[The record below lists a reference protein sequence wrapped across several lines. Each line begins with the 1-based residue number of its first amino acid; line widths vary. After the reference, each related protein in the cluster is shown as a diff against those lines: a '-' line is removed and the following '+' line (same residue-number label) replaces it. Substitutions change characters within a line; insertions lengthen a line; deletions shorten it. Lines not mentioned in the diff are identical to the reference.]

1 MEEIIGAPQG
11 GANGAA
17 AGDVIKDVSEAD
29 FMAEVIQA
37 SMQRP
42 VIVDFWAPWCGPCKQ
57 LTPALEKV
65 VTEAGG
71 KVALA
76 KVNVDENQG
85 IAQQLRIQ
93 SIPTVYAFYQGRP
106 LDGFQGALP
115 EGQLREFV
123 KKLTEAAGIP
133 DGGDSSEELLAQAD
147 EALSQGRPEESAEIY
162 ARVLD
167 TDQENTKALSGVI
180 RSYIGMGELEAAKEV
195 FNSLPE
201 AIQLHADL
209 QGAKAALELA
219 EQPEQDAGEIAE
231 LLEKVAHD
239 PADMQARMDLA
250 LALNAQGKKEAAAE
264 ELLEIVRRNRE
275 WNEDAGR
282 KQLVQFFEAWGPTDP
297 ATIQAR
303 KRLSS
308 LLFS

>member
-1 MEEIIGAPQG
+1 MEEIIGAPQD
-11 GANGAA
+11 GANGGGA
-17 AGDVIKDVSEAD
+17 AGDIIKDVSEAD
-29 FMAEVIQA
+29 FMAEVVQA

-123 KKLTEAAGIP
+123 KKLTDAAG
-133 DGGDSSEELLAQAD
+133 GDQGPSNDEILAQAD
-147 EALSQGRPEESAEIY
+147 EALAAGKPEEAAELY
-162 ARVLD
+162 ARILD
-167 TDQENTKALSGVI
+167 QEQENTKALSGVI
-180 RSYIGMGELEAAKEV
+180 RSYIGMGELAAAKEIYD
-195 FNSLPE
+195 SLPE

-219 EQPEQDAGEIAE
+219 EQPEQDEGEIAE

-239 PADMQARMDLA
+239 PSDMQARMDLA
-250 LALNAQGKKEAAAE
+250 LALNAQGKREAAAE
-264 ELLEIVRRNRE
+264 ELLEIVRRNRA

-297 ATIQAR
+297 ATVEAR

-308 LLFS
+308 LLFV

>member
-11 GANGAA
+11 GANGAGA
-17 AGDVIKDVSEAD
+17 DSLIKDVSEAT
-29 FMAEVIQA
+29 FMQEVVQA
-37 SMQRP
+37 SMERP

-65 VTEAGG
+65 VAEARG
-71 KVALA
+71 KVVLA

-85 IAQQLRIQ
+85 IAGQLRIQ

-123 KKLTEAAGIP
+123 AKLVEAAGGEAGESTE
-133 DGGDSSEELLAQAD
+133 DLLAQAD
-147 EALSQGRPEESAEIY
+147 QALAEGKPEEAAEAY
-162 ARVLD
+162 ARILD
-167 TDQENTKALSGVI
+167 GERENSKALSGVI
-180 RSYIGMGELEAAKEV
+180 RSYIGMGELAAAREI
-195 FNSLPE
+195 FESLPE
-201 AIQLHADL
+201 ALQLHADL

-219 EQPEQDAGEIAE
+219 EQPEQDEGELAE
-231 LLEKVAHD
+231 LLEKVAHN
-239 PADMQARMDLA
+239 PADLQARLDLA
-250 LALNAQGKKEAAAE
+250 VALNGKGKKEAAAE
-264 ELLEIVRRNRE
+264 ELLEIVRRDRS

-282 KQLVQFFEAWGPTDP
+282 RQLVQFFEAWGPTDP
-297 ATIQAR
+297 ATVQAR

>member
-11 GANGAA
+11 GANGSA
-17 AGDVIKDVSEAD
+17 AGQVIKDVNEAD
-29 FMAEVIQA
+29 FMNEVIQA
-37 SMQRP
+37 SMERP

-71 KVALA
+71 KVVL
-76 KVNVDENQG
+76 DENKG
-85 IAQQLRIQ
+85 IAGQLRIQ

-115 EGQLREFV
+115 ESQLRDFIN
-123 KKLTEAAGIP
+123 KLLEAAGA
-133 DGGDSSEELLAQAD
+133 DGGDDLEAIMAEAD
-147 EALSQGRPEESAEIY
+147 EALSQGKPEEAAERY
-162 ARVLD
+162 AQALESDR
-167 TDQENTKALSGVI
+167 ENTKALSGII
-180 RSYIGMGELEAAKEV
+180 RAYIGMGELEAAAEI

-201 AIQLHADL
+201 ALQLHADL

-219 EQPEQDAGEIAE
+219 QQPEQDESEIAG
-231 LLEKVAHD
+231 LLEMVAHN
-239 PADMQARMDLA
+239 PADLQARLDLA
-250 LALNAQGKKEAAAE
+250 IALNGLGKKEAAAE
-264 ELLEIVRRNRE
+264 ELLEIVRRDRE

-282 KQLVQFFEAWGPTDP
+282 KQLVQFFEAWGPADP
-297 ATIQAR
+297 ATVQAR

>member
-11 GANGAA
+11 GANGSA
-17 AGDVIKDVSEAD
+17 AGQVIKDVNEAD
-29 FMAEVIQA
+29 FMNEVIQA
-37 SMQRP
+37 SMERP

-71 KVALA
+71 KVVLA
-76 KVNVDENQG
+76 KVNVDENTG
-85 IAQQLRIQ
+85 IAGQLRIQ

-115 EGQLREFV
+115 ESQLRDFIN
-123 KKLTEAAGIP
+123 KLLEAAGA
-133 DGGDSSEELLAQAD
+133 DGGDDLEAIMAEAD
-147 EALSQGRPEESAEIY
+147 EALSQGKPEEAAERY
-162 ARVLD
+162 AQALESDR
-167 TDQENTKALSGVI
+167 ENTKALSGII
-180 RSYIGMGELEAAKEV
+180 RAYIGMGELEAAAEI

-201 AIQLHADL
+201 ALQLHADL

-219 EQPEQDAGEIAE
+219 QQPEQDESEIAG
-231 LLEKVAHD
+231 LLEMVAHN
-239 PADMQARMDLA
+239 PADLQARLDLA
-250 LALNAQGKKEAAAE
+250 IALNGLGKKEAAAE
-264 ELLEIVRRNRE
+264 ELLEIVRRDRE

-282 KQLVQFFEAWGPTDP
+282 KQLVQFFEAWGPADP
-297 ATIQAR
+297 ATVQAR

>member
-11 GANGAA
+11 GANGSA
-17 AGDVIKDVSEAD
+17 AGQVIKDVNEAD
-29 FMAEVIQA
+29 FMNEVIQA
-37 SMQRP
+37 SMERP

-71 KVALA
+71 KVVLA
-76 KVNVDENQG
+76 KVNVDENKG
-85 IAQQLRIQ
+85 IAGQLRIQ

-115 EGQLREFV
+115 ESQLRDFIN
-123 KKLTEAAGIP
+123 KLLEAAGA
-133 DGGDSSEELLAQAD
+133 DGGDDLEAIMAEAD
-147 EALSQGRPEESAEIY
+147 EALSQGKPEEAAERY
-162 ARVLD
+162 AQALESDR
-167 TDQENTKALSGVI
+167 ENTKALSGII
-180 RSYIGMGELEAAKEV
+180 RAYIGMGELEAAAEI

-201 AIQLHADL
+201 ALQLHADL

-219 EQPEQDAGEIAE
+219 QQPEQDESEIAG
-231 LLEKVAHD
+231 LLEMVAHN
-239 PADMQARMDLA
+239 PADLQARLDLA
-250 LALNAQGKKEAAAE
+250 IALNGLGKKEAAAE
-264 ELLEIVRRNRE
+264 ELLEIVRRDRE

-282 KQLVQFFEAWGPTDP
+282 KQLVQFFEAWGPADP
-297 ATIQAR
+297 ATVQAR

>member
-11 GANGAA
+11 AANGAA
-17 AGDVIKDVSEAD
+17 AGDVIKDISEAD
-29 FMAEVIQA
+29 FMAEVVQA
-37 SMQRP
+37 SMERP

-71 KVALA
+71 KVVLA

-85 IAQQLRIQ
+85 IAQQLRVQ
-93 SIPTVYAFYQGRP
+93 SVPTVYAFYQGRP

-115 EGQLREFV
+115 EGQLRDFI
-123 KKLTEAAGIP
+123 KKLLEASGGG
-133 DGGDSSEELLAQAD
+133 DQGDSSEELLAQAD
-147 EALSQGRPEESAEIY
+147 EALSQGKPEEAAELY
-162 ARVLD
+162 ARILD
-167 TDQENTKALSGVI
+167 SEQENTKALSGVI
-180 RSYIGMGELEAAKEV
+180 RSYIGMGELAAAKEI

-201 AIQLHADL
+201 AVQLHADL
-209 QGAKAALELA
+209 QGAKAALDLA
-219 EQPEQDAGEIAE
+219 EQPEQDEGELAE
-231 LLEKVAHD
+231 LLEQVAHNPD
-239 PADMQARMDLA
+239 NMQARMDLA
-250 LALNAQGKKEAAAE
+250 LALNAQGKREAAAE
-264 ELLEIVRRNRE
+264 ELLEIVRRKRD

-297 ATIQAR
+297 ATVQAR

>member
-11 GANGAA
+11 AANGAGA
-17 AGDVIKDVSEAD
+17 ANVIKDVSEAD
-29 FMAEVIQA
+29 FMQEVVQA
-37 SMQRP
+37 SMERP

-71 KVALA
+71 KVVLA

-85 IAQQLRIQ
+85 IAGQLRIQ

-115 EGQLREFV
+115 EGQLREFIA
-123 KKLTEAAGIP
+123 KLVEAAG
-133 DGGDSSEELLAQAD
+133 GEAGESAEELLAKAD
-147 EALSQGRPEESAEIY
+147 EALAEGKPEEAAEIY
-162 ARVLD
+162 ARILD
-167 TDQENTKALSGVI
+167 GDRENPKALSGVI
-180 RSYIGMGELEAAKEV
+180 RSYIGMGELAAAREI
-195 FNSLPE
+195 FESLPE
-201 AIQLHADL
+201 ALQIHGDL

-219 EQPEQDAGEIAE
+219 EQPQQDEGELAE
-231 LLEKVAHD
+231 LLEKVAHNPGD
-239 PADMQARMDLA
+239 LQARLDLA
-250 LALNAQGKKEAAAE
+250 VALNAKGKKEAAAE
-264 ELLEIVRRNRE
+264 ELLEIVRRDRS

-282 KQLVQFFEAWGPTDP
+282 KQLVQFFEAWGPMDP
-297 ATIQAR
+297 VTVQAR

>member
-11 GANGAA
+11 GANGAGA
-17 AGDVIKDVSEAD
+17 DSLIKDVSEAT
-29 FMAEVIQA
+29 FMQEVVQA
-37 SMQRP
+37 SMERP

-65 VTEAGG
+65 VAEARG
-71 KVALA
+71 KVVLA

-85 IAQQLRIQ
+85 IAGQLRIQ

-123 KKLTEAAGIP
+123 AKLVEAAG
-133 DGGDSSEELLAQAD
+133 GETGESTEELLAQA
-147 EALSQGRPEESAEIY
+147 EQALSEGKPEEAAEIY
-162 ARVLD
+162 ARILD
-167 TDQENTKALSGVI
+167 GERENSKALSGVI
-180 RSYIGMGELEAAKEV
+180 RSYIGMGELAAAREI
-195 FNSLPE
+195 FESLPE
-201 AIQLHADL
+201 ALQLHADL

-219 EQPEQDAGEIAE
+219 EQPEQDEGELAE

-239 PADMQARMDLA
+239 PADLQARLDLA
-250 LALNAQGKKEAAAE
+250 VALNGKGKKEAAAE
-264 ELLEIVRRNRE
+264 ELLEIVRRDRS

-282 KQLVQFFEAWGPTDP
+282 RQLVQFFEAWGPTDP
-297 ATIQAR
+297 VTVQAR

>member
-17 AGDVIKDVSEAD
+17 SGELIKDVTEAD
-29 FMAEVIQA
+29 FMAEVVQA
-37 SMQRP
+37 SMERP

-65 VTEAGG
+65 VSEAGG

-76 KVNVDENQG
+76 KVNVDENKG
-85 IAQQLRIQ
+85 IAQQLRVQ
-93 SIPTVYAFYQGRP
+93 SLPTVYAFYQGRP

-115 EGQLREFV
+115 EGQLRDFV
-123 KKLTEAAGIP
+123 NKLLKASGGEARE
-133 DGGDSSEELLAQAD
+133 SSETILAQAD
-147 EALSQGRPEESAEIY
+147 EALGQGMPEEAAELY
-162 ARVLD
+162 ARILD
-167 TDQENTKALSGVI
+167 GEQENTKALSGVI
-180 RSYIGMGELEAAKEV
+180 RSYIGMGELAAAKEI

-201 AIQLHADL
+201 AVQLHADL
-209 QGAKAALELA
+209 QGAKAALDLA
-219 EQPEQDAGEIAE
+219 EQPEQDEGELAE
-231 LLEKVAHD
+231 LMEKIAHNEN
-239 PADMQARMDLA
+239 DMQARMDLA
-250 LALNAQGKKEAAAE
+250 LALNAQGKREAAAE
-264 ELLEIVRRNRE
+264 ELLEIVRRKRD

-282 KQLVQFFEAWGPTDP
+282 KQLVQFFEAWGPSDP